1 MLGSFR
7 KKVSTCSLTANTF
20 RTESESTTVQ
30 LLLCFFRLLF
40 VAETIITTRTQD
52 EPKMVLAASHTAA
65 IGDGRISP
73 FVVQA
78 GPKTSGD
85 VRDNERKV
93 L

>member
-1 MLGSFR
+1 
-7 KKVSTCSLTANTF
+7 
-20 RTESESTTVQ
+20 
-30 LLLCFFRLLF
+30 
-40 VAETIITTRTQD
+40 
-52 EPKMVLAASHTAA
+52 MVLAASHTAA